1 MSIFCIQWQIRTK
14 ANYDLLLEVYKTLE
28 AMEGEAFVEMLH
40 GLIVLEY
47 ENGDLWYDLHPIILD
62 LLHRRKFLGVA

>member
-1 MSIFCIQWQIRTK
+1 
-14 ANYDLLLEVYKTLE
+14 
-28 AMEGEAFVEMLH
+28 MEGEAFVEMLH